1 MGPKA
6 NVEATMMRMP
16 AVADR
21 FYPGAP
27 AQLEASV
34 RRLLPEVAETEKKHA
49 LAVVLPHA
57 GYVYSGAT
65 AGQTLSRVRVPETVI
80 LLGPNHHGRGAPLAL
95 STDDWQM
102 PLGKVPVN
110 KGMAEMLLQN
120 SSAIVADREAHRM
133 EHSLEVQLPFLQ
145 HLQQHLKI
153 VPLVVS
159 HIPYDLCQTVA
170 TVLVNIIKTY
180 DHPVLLLASTDMSHY
195 ESRQHASRKDKQ
207 AIDRILHLDPQGL
220 YTTVLG
226 QRISM
231 CGIMPTTIALLVA
244 LGLGA
249 TDAEL
254 VRYTDS
260 GEASGDISQVVGYA
274 GLIIS

>member
-1 MGPKA
+1 
-6 NVEATMMRMP
+6 MMRTP
-16 AVADR
+16 VVADR
-21 FYPGAP
+21 FYPGTP
-27 AQLEASV
+27 AQLQASV
-34 RRLLPEVAETEKKHA
+34 RRLLPEVAEAEKQHA

-65 AGQTLSRVRVPETVI
+65 AGQTLGRVRVPETVI

-102 PLGKVPVN
+102 PMGQVPVN
-110 KGMAEMLLQN
+110 KVMAEMLLQN
-120 SSAIVADREAHRM
+120 ASDIVADREAHRM

-145 HLQQHLKI
+145 QLQQHLTI

-170 TVLVNIIKTY
+170 TALVKVMKAY
-180 DHPVLLLASTDMSHY
+180 GHPVLLLASTDMSHY
-195 ESRQHASRKDKQ
+195 ESRPQASRKDMQ
-207 AIDRILHLDPQGL
+207 AIDRIRHLDPQGL

-231 CGIMPTTIALLVA
+231 CGIMPTTIALLAA

-249 TDAEL
+249 TQAEL

-260 GEASGDISQVVGYA
+260 GEMSGDISQVVGYA